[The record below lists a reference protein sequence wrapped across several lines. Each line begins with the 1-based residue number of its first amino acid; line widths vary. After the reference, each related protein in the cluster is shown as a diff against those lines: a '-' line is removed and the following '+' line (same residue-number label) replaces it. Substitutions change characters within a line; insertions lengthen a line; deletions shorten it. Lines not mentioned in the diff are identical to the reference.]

1 MTSNTKE
8 TKRKLKQNSFNIQ
21 CANQNYIP
29 NKKILSDENEQ
40 TNVQTNR
47 REIITNIFS
56 LKDILS
62 ISLQGRKNRTQIKD
76 LGIKGREFVSVGKA
90 VGGEFMELAKLEL
103 GLDRGKR
110 RAFYKRVSRAKVPP
124 WMWE

>member
-1 MTSNTKE
+1 M
-8 TKRKLKQNSFNIQ
+8 LKQNSFNIQ

-29 NKKILSDENEQ
+29 NKKILSYENEQ

-76 LGIKGREFVSVGKA
+76 LRIKGRDQDQNGKS
-90 VGGEFMELAKLEL
+90 
-103 GLDRGKR
+103 R
-110 RAFYKRVSRAKVPP
+110 RT
-124 WMWE
+124 

>member
-1 MTSNTKE
+1 M
-8 TKRKLKQNSFNIQ
+8 LKQNSLNIQ

-47 REIITNIFS
+47 REIITNIFP

-76 LGIKGREFVSVGKA
+76 LRIKGR
-90 VGGEFMELAKLEL
+90 
-103 GLDRGKR
+103 D
-110 RAFYKRVSRAKVPP
+110 
-124 WMWE
+124 